1 MRLQQRLLKH
11 CNVFCPA
18 KNLLQ
23 LSYLLHPIIQK
34 QSISTLNPSSIT
46 KPDHKPVLLVPV
58 VDILSPEFDLQ
69 SRGRQSQRVRFQ
81 RPRLI
86 CDATFGNGGYTKAL
100 LDKMD
105 CKVFCVD
112 QDPLAIERAMD
123 MSLKPEYKN
132 RLIPIHGKFSDIQN
146 LIAPY
151 TASHE
156 ACLDG
161 IVFDIGISSNQ
172 LDDASRGFSFRKDG
186 PLDMRMASRGNL
198 DESRQVSRTITAEAV
213 INNYPE
219 MDLVRILQQ
228 YGEEKN
234 AYKIVRMIAAIRS
247 KTYINTTTQLAQII
261 AKAVGKE
268 EHWQQGHKHPAMKT
282 FQAIRIYINDELKQ
296 LQQGLV
302 MAERLLKPD
311 GRCVVVTFHSLE
323 DRIVKRFFQACAQG
337 VTPDELPP
345 PMTQQE
351 SRRESTRVK
360 SQIALETAE
369 RKREQ
374 QDRQRVRSGFNPDEE
389 LSMDHY
395 TLVTMHD
402 QLASFSAVKETGR
415 EPSMIPLSKKAIVPD
430 EKEMQ
435 ENSRSRSAK
444 LRAARRTNHPTT
456 YTQNL

>member
-1 MRLQQRLLKH
+1 MNITMRLQQRLLKH
-11 CNVFCPA
+11 CNAFCPA

-69 SRGRQSQRVRFQ
+69 SRERQSQRVRFQ

-100 LDKMD
+100 LGKDLFHQFVFNTRTITLSFEFYYLNRFYKMD

-186 PLDMRMASRGNL
+186 PLG
-198 DESRQVSRTITAEAV
+198 
-213 INNYPE
+213 
-219 MDLVRILQQ
+219 ILRK
-228 YGEEKN
+228 GCF
-234 AYKIVRMIAAIRS
+234 
-247 KTYINTTTQLAQII
+247 
-261 AKAVGKE
+261 
-268 EHWQQGHKHPAMKT
+268 WQ
-282 FQAIRIYINDELKQ
+282 
-296 LQQGLV
+296 
-302 MAERLLKPD
+302 
-311 GRCVVVTFHSLE
+311 
-323 DRIVKRFFQACAQG
+323 
-337 VTPDELPP
+337 
-345 PMTQQE
+345 
-351 SRRESTRVK
+351 
-360 SQIALETAE
+360 
-369 RKREQ
+369 
-374 QDRQRVRSGFNPDEE
+374 
-389 LSMDHY
+389 
-395 TLVTMHD
+395 
-402 QLASFSAVKETGR
+402 
-415 EPSMIPLSKKAIVPD
+415 
-430 EKEMQ
+430 
-435 ENSRSRSAK
+435 
-444 LRAARRTNHPTT
+444 
-456 YTQNL
+456 

>member
-1 MRLQQRLLKH
+1 MNITMRLQQRLLKH
-11 CNVFCPA
+11 CNAFCPA

-69 SRGRQSQRVRFQ
+69 SRERQSQRVRFQ

-186 PLDMRMASRGNL
+186 PLD
-198 DESRQVSRTITAEAV
+198 
-213 INNYPE
+213 YPE

-282 FQAIRIYINDELKQ
+282 IRIYINDELKQ